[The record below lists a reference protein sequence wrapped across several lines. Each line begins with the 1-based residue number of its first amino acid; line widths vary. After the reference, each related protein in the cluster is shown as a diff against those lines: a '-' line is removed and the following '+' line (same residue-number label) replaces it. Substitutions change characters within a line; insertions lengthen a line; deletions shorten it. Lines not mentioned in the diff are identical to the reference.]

1 MLGDQMQL
9 AVQMKRLLL
18 GFVFVSATAIILW
31 FVYVEPTAPQ
41 VVDAFEIP
49 EVKTFA
55 SEMPIEEPFWKQLL
69 PKTSVQKRDEV
80 RTSRQQELATMI
92 GDLYGVH
99 RATVVLSRDKGN
111 SIGQAR
117 QQTTACV
124 TVVPTNEFLPHETVN
139 AIREL
144 VAGATLG
151 LEPTEVTVI
160 NNRTGSVCTDASTG
174 EGFSIDTIAL
184 QHQIENSLGLIVA
197 TVSVQMERPSE
208 DTLHIPWRNELQP
221 SIQITLPN
229 SWLMRRSEQVGNTQ
243 TVLSSI
249 ERIVQ
254 RIVPSAQ
261 CRISIIQDSPHVP
274 VTVPTAESYAKQI
287 ALFIG
292 LVAMLLSGVVVD
304 RRRKPSAAV
313 RSDRAVH
320 PRKEAARILQM

>member
-1 MLGDQMQL
+1 MQL

-117 QQTTACV
+117 HA
-124 TVVPTNEFLPHETVN
+124 
-139 AIREL
+139 A
-144 VAGATLG
+144 A
-151 LEPTEVTVI
+151 
-160 NNRTGSVCTDASTG
+160 
-174 EGFSIDTIAL
+174 
-184 QHQIENSLGLIVA
+184 
-197 TVSVQMERPSE
+197 
-208 DTLHIPWRNELQP
+208 
-221 SIQITLPN
+221 
-229 SWLMRRSEQVGNTQ
+229 
-243 TVLSSI
+243 
-249 ERIVQ
+249 
-254 RIVPSAQ
+254 
-261 CRISIIQDSPHVP
+261 
-274 VTVPTAESYAKQI
+274 
-287 ALFIG
+287 
-292 LVAMLLSGVVVD
+292 
-304 RRRKPSAAV
+304 RKPG
-313 RSDRAVH
+313 
-320 PRKEAARILQM
+320 